1 MESDNLLLERV
12 KRGDQIA
19 FRKIFDRY
27 KQRIYAFASRY
38 LERHD
43 DRMDAV
49 QLTFVKL
56 WETRDRIRLDLS
68 FSNYLFTIVKNSIFH
83 DKQKQVNHRAYL
95 DYFKEHNKNIGFSTE
110 ETVLFNEA
118 NDKLTKAIDHLPMQR
133 QKIFV
138 MRWKRGLSYKEI
150 AEQLELSVKTVE
162 THLRLATRQLR
173 EEMSDFYDN

>member
-1 MESDNLLLERV
+1 MERDSDIIILEKV
-12 KRGDQIA
+12 KRGDRKA
-19 FRKIFDRY
+19 FKQLFDKFKHRV
-27 KQRIYAFASRY
+27 YAFASRY
-38 LERHD
+38 LENHD
-43 DRMDAV
+43 DRLDAV

-95 DYFKEHNKNIGFSTE
+95 DYLKDHNRNMGFTTE

-118 NDKLTKAIDHLPMQR
+118 NDKLSKAIDQLSLQR
-133 QKIFV
+133 QKIFI

-150 AEQLELSVKTVE
+150 AEQLNLSVKTVE

-173 EEMSDFYDN
+173 EEMADFL